1 MKLFQEDLL
10 HLYNMHLNICLSLLP
25 SRFHLLRAGIQAVCD
40 VIGDNTRPRR
50 GRGGHEDYSGQEAT
64 SSRAFL
70 KSALLFIYLF
80 YNCLWLWELQIQQNK
95 FCNKPAWSPCRP
107 LRVLQYFLPCQAHD
121 FLSLQVSYFAVV
133 EPPALTL

>member
-10 HLYNMHLNICLSLLP
+10 HLYNVHLNICLSLLP
-25 SRFHLLRAGIQAVCD
+25 SRFCLLRARIQAVCD
-40 VIGDNTRPRR
+40 VTGDNTRPP
-50 GRGGHEDYSGQEAT
+50 RGGHKDYSGQEAT
-64 SSRAFL
+64 SSCAFL

-95 FCNKPAWSPCRP
+95 FYNKLAWSSCRP
-107 LRVLQYFLPCQAHD
+107 LQVLQYFLPCQAD
-121 FLSLQVSYFAVV
+121 GFLSLQVSCFVVV